1 MNNKPKLIVS
11 LVLITLFLTKF
22 FNNSEHHKFETS
34 STSKIYSIEQHQIL
48 PNITRPQI
56 ISDNNISSSNS
67 QGTQKIDGM
76 MGGSPSELNN
86 SLDYQVQTS
95 NLKEHNKTSMT
106 GVKYLGQ
113 ESVTLNKIVDPLTG
127 QNKIVN
133 MIKLQLSD
141 NFKDHL
147 RNKTKKILAK
157 LNDAQT
163 KDSEPKTVS
172 DYSFT
177 AGQSLSDTSKFDLG
191 MANVKVFDQGQHGT
205 CATFA
210 TTAALDA
217 KMNAGDFISQQCTLE
232 LGVDIEKNYFNEHKV
247 NKEDDQADPYLSGWD
262 GYNGND
268 VVLSRLKK
276 YGVVSNQ
283 LCPHAYGDEQLAMT
297 PDEYSVYSKSTWTN
311 EINWK
316 PVTQSDKSS
325 DPSGTEAINNIK
337 NILRSGHRIVCGI
350 LLDTNNA
357 NGDAINA
364 TYSNGLWKL
373 PTAEKLKSFIDQLEN
388 TDIGDGHEI
397 IITGYDDT
405 NRVFKVRNSWGTEA
419 GENGDFYM
427 TYDYYYL
434 LNDGA
439 EEIL

>member
-1 MNNKPKLIVS
+1 MNNKSKLIVS

-22 FNNSEHHKFETS
+22 FNNSEQHKLETS
-34 STSKIYSIEQHQIL
+34 STSKIYSIEQHKIL
-48 PNITRPQI
+48 PNITRTPI
-56 ISDNNISSSNS
+56 IIDNNLLPSKSN
-67 QGTQKIDGM
+67 QTQKTNKMIGA
-76 MGGSPSELNN
+76 SPRKLNKDVDDR
-86 SLDYQVQTS
+86 LDDQIQTS
-95 NLKEHNKTSMT
+95 NT
-106 GVKYLGQ
+106 GVKYLGE

-127 QNKIVN
+127 RNKIVN
-133 MIKLQLSD
+133 MNKLQLSE
-141 NFKDHL
+141 NFKEHL

-157 LNDAQT
+157 LNTAQIQ
-163 KDSEPKTVS
+163 DSEPTTVS

-191 MANVKVFDQGQHGT
+191 MANVKVFDQGEHGT

-232 LGVDIEKNYFNEHKV
+232 LGVDIEKNYFNENKV

-311 EINWK
+311 DINWK

-325 DPSGTEAINNIK
+325 DPNGTEAINNIK

-357 NGDAINA
+357 DGDAINA

-373 PTAEKLKSFIDQLEN
+373 PTAEKLKNFIDQLEN
-388 TDIGDGHEI
+388 TDKGDGHEI

-405 NRVFKVRNSWGTEA
+405 NRVFKVRNSWGTGS

-427 TYDYYYL
+427 TYDYFYL